1 MQAFGIEAEN
11 VGDIVDKFN
20 EIGNN
25 YAISSQGLGEAM
37 QRSAASLSLAGN
49 TLDESLALVTAA
61 NEVVQDPDVVG
72 TWAKTLTM
80 YLRAAK
86 TEAEEAGVETE
97 GMANSVSELRDS
109 IMKLT
114 GNRVDIMQ
122 DDSTFKSTVKIMR
135 EIASVYDTMSDV
147 DQAALLELLSGKR
160 QANTTAALISNWETV
175 EKAIVSSQNAFG
187 SADKE
192 NEKFINSIEGRL
204 AQFQAQFES
213 TSVSVLDSGLVKGA
227 VNTGSGLLGAVQ
239 WLTETLGT
247 IPGLI
252 APILS
257 MIASMNNINLFRT
270 QMNADGTTS
279 LTNVFS
285 EITKKSQAFS
295 AQLAK
300 DQSILQNY
308 FSAGSNL
315 SGNDLLRQMN
325 GASNA
330 AIDFAQ
336 AIDVT
341 GMSAKDAQQKI
352 DSFVKSQQNGAKISV
367 QFANALKGIGAS
379 IMSMAALAAIS
390 FAIQETVKTVDS
402 MVLSASEA
410 AEITANV
417 TQEFTTNSEA
427 LKENIST
434 VELL

>member
-1 MQAFGIEAEN
+1 MSEYTNIEDAAQSIVSTMQAFGIEAEN

-122 DDSTFKSTVKIMR
+122 DDSTFKSTVQIMR

-175 EKAIVSSQNAFG
+175 EKAIISSQNAFG

-213 TSVSVLDSGLVKGA
+213 TSVSVLDSGLVKGV

-257 MIASMNNINLFRT
+257 MIASVNNINLFRT
-270 QMNADGTTS
+270 QMNADGTAS

-285 EITKKSQAFS
+285 EIIKKSQAFS

-300 DQSILQNY
+300 DQSIL
-308 FSAGSNL
+308 
-315 SGNDLLRQMN
+315 
-325 GASNA
+325 
-330 AIDFAQ
+330 
-336 AIDVT
+336 
-341 GMSAKDAQQKI
+341 
-352 DSFVKSQQNGAKISV
+352 
-367 QFANALKGIGAS
+367 
-379 IMSMAALAAIS
+379 
-390 FAIQETVKTVDS
+390 
-402 MVLSASEA
+402 
-410 AEITANV
+410 
-417 TQEFTTNSEA
+417 
-427 LKENIST
+427 
-434 VELL
+434 